1 MSILFVVNI
10 SIVFLF
16 LNHMGNT
23 VCGVYL
29 KHGTDE
35 KGHNPVVVNRMNICI
50 VSFNRS
56 SKKWEEEPVYI
67 LKHQQTGDDE
77 GNIGKHHYMA
87 ESLQGDVISFI
98 GLSHLHKGE

>member
-1 MSILFVVNI
+1 
-10 SIVFLF
+10 
-16 LNHMGNT
+16 MGNA

-35 KGHNPVVVNRMNICI
+35 KGHNPIVVNRMNICI
-50 VSFNRS
+50 VALDGISENR
-56 SKKWEEEPVYI
+56 EEHLIHI

-87 ESLQGDVISFI
+87 ESLQGNVISFI